1 MLFIL
6 TGNGFGADTLQI
18 DPVHSAVDFSIR
30 HLVGRV
36 KGRFEVFSGTI
47 VYDQKDITNS
57 SVNISIKTISI
68 DTGNERRD
76 GHLRTADFFGVDS
89 FPEITF
95 QSTKISEEGGKK
107 FASGPLTIHGV
118 KKEIRLPF
126 GIMGVMKD
134 KEGNTWAGFESGI
147 TINRKDFG
155 ITWNRALEDRG
166 FLLGDEVR
174 ITLFIEGVMMKEEK
188 KKG

>member
-1 MLFIL
+1 
-6 TGNGFGADTLQI
+6 
-18 DPVHSAVDFSIR
+18 
-30 HLVGRV
+30 V

-47 VYDQKDITNS
+47 IYDQKDITNS
-57 SVNISIKTISI
+57 SVDVSIKTISI
-68 DTGNERRD
+68 DTGNDRRD
-76 GHLRTADFFGVDS
+76 GHLRTSDFFDADS

-95 QSTKISEEGGKK
+95 QSTSISEEDGQK
-107 FASGPLTIHGV
+107 FANGALTIRGV
-118 KKEIRLPF
+118 KKDVRLPF
-126 GIMGVMKD
+126 EIMGVMKD

-166 FLLGDEVR
+166 FLLGDEVT
-174 ITLFIEGVMMKEEK
+174 ISLFIEGVMMKAEK